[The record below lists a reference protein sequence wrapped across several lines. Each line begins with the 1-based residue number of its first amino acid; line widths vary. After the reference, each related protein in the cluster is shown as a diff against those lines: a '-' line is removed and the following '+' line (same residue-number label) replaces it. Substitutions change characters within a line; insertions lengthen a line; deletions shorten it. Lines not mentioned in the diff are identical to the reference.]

1 MLHKGHDG
9 ASPSIVTRAV
19 SRPEA
24 DEIPDLQIQHRACFR
39 RSRNFVREFLD
50 NTADLGDLLAR

>member
-1 MLHKGHDG
+1 
-9 ASPSIVTRAV
+9 VTRAV